1 MRWLTTFTATAV
13 LVGILMPAAAAGR
26 LAPYAPE
33 WPHRLTTA
41 TLTAYVNKTFGPL
54 QRCLKVAADDTAEAA
69 AIVAMLYPQR
79 DNGGAGGRPSDVDVP
94 VKTIALVTSNDVSV
108 FCSAYVVVGRRL
120 DTIENYFEYF
130 RSDAAERML
139 VVFLQ
144 SRNYIKPFIK
154 YSPSYFNYKDVILIN
169 VHPQKE
175 TVYQMSIYFK
185 KFVPIAKEHDQWF
198 RHDLQGKKKV
208 KNFHKIRIK
217 LLAYNNSLFSSVI
230 KENGTG
236 KLSLSYGVESII
248 FKEIAARL
256 NITWDTYTSDD
267 KDKWGTVW
275 SNNTITGGALKWLYT
290 KRVDVSFC
298 SLWIDHIKSKFV
310 DMSKFWTLTCL
321 KFLVPKP
328 QLLREKWDL
337 LFKPF
342 PLNLWLLVL
351 FSATLTTFTV
361 WILACVQKKI
371 GYEKINVFT
380 SLSATIFW
388 IIGMMLLTNNPRTYR
403 MGPVRHLINWWCIFI
418 FVMSTSF
425 SSILYSFITSSEY
438 TDIVLE
444 VEDMV
449 KANYHWGLT
458 YPPPY
463 KYILKMQNPAHMEF
477 SKRFIPERGVNDRI
491 KRLEGGQ
498 YAILTKCLYEKH
510 FMESENVPVSMLNN
524 LRTARTC
531 MNQFYIGFGFAKWSP
546 YTKPANLVIQRIF
559 ESGLIDYWLS
569 RVTEV
574 RMSPATFE
582 QVYEVKPRR
591 GGDPLPLSFK
601 QFKVVMAVWMVGCAL
616 STAVFA
622 VECRYGRSGA
632 NRSHRT

>member
-1 MRWLTTFTATAV
+1 MRRLTTFTVTV
-13 LVGILMPAAAAGR
+13 LVGILVSATGR
-26 LAPYAPE
+26 LAPYAPD
-33 WPHRLTTA
+33 WPHRLTAA

-69 AIVAMLYPQR
+69 AIVAMLYSQR
-79 DNGGAGGRPSDVDVP
+79 DSDGAGGHPSDVQNVP
-94 VKTIALVTSNDVSV
+94 ARTIALVASGNITV
-108 FCSAYVVVGRRL
+108 FCSAYVVVGRHL
-120 DTIENYFEYF
+120 ETIDKYFEYF
-130 RSDAAERML
+130 KSDAAERML
-139 VVFLQ
+139 VVVVQ
-144 SRNYIKPFIK
+144 DRKYIKPFIK

-169 VHPQKE
+169 VYPQKE
-175 TVYQMSIYFK
+175 SVYQMSIYFK
-185 KFVPIAKEHDQWF
+185 KFVPISKQHDQWF
-198 RHDLQGKKKV
+198 RHDLQGKQKV
-208 KNFHKIRIK
+208 KNFHNTRIK
-217 LLAYNNSLFSSVI
+217 LLAYNNSFFSSVI

-236 KLSLSYGVESII
+236 KISLSYGVECSI
-248 FKEIAARL
+248 FKEIATRL
-256 NITWDTYTSDD
+256 NVTWDTYTSDD

-290 KRVDVSFC
+290 KKVDVSFC
-298 SLWIDHIKSKFV
+298 SLWTDHIKSKFV

-328 QLLREKWDL
+328 RPLREKWDL

-342 PLNLWLLVL
+342 PLSLWLLVL

-371 GYEKINVFT
+371 GYENINVFT
-380 SLSATIFW
+380 SISATIFW

-403 MGPVRHLINWWCIFI
+403 MGPIRHLINWWCIFI
-418 FVMSTSF
+418 FIMSTSF
-425 SSILYSFITSSEY
+425 SSILYSFITSFEY

-463 KYILKMQNPAHMEF
+463 KYILKMQNPVHVEF
-477 SKRFIPERGVNDRI
+477 SKRFIPERSVDDRI
-491 KRLEGGQ
+491 KRLKRGR
-498 YAILTKCLYEKH
+498 YAILSKCLYKKH
-510 FMESENVPVSMLNN
+510 FMELEDVPVSMLNN
-524 LRTARTC
+524 LRTGRTC
-531 MNQFYIGFGFAKWSP
+531 MNQFYIGFGFAKQSP
-546 YTKPANLVIQRIF
+546 YVKPANLVIQRIF

-582 QVYEVKPRR
+582 QVYEIKPRR
-591 GGDPLPLSFK
+591 GSNPSPLSYK
-601 QFKVVMAVWMVGCAL
+601 QFKVVMVVWIVGCAL

-622 VECRYGRSGA
+622 VERRYGRGGA
-632 NRSHRT
+632 NRSRRV

>member
-1 MRWLTTFTATAV
+1 MRRLTTFTATMV
-13 LVGILMPAAAAGR
+13 LVGILVSAIGR
-26 LAPYAPE
+26 LAPYAPN

-69 AIVAMLYPQR
+69 AIVAMLYSQR
-79 DNGGAGGRPSDVDVP
+79 DSDGAGGHPSYVQDVP
-94 VKTIALVTSNDVSV
+94 ARTIALVASGNVSE
-108 FCSAYVVVGRRL
+108 FCSAYVVVGRHL
-120 DTIENYFEYF
+120 ETIDKYFEYF

-139 VVFLQ
+139 VVVVQ
-144 SRNYIKPFIK
+144 DRKYIKPFIK

-169 VHPQKE
+169 VYPQKE
-175 TVYQMSIYFK
+175 SVYQMSIYFK
-185 KFVPIAKEHDQWF
+185 KFVPISKKHDQWF
-198 RHDLQGKKKV
+198 RHDLQGKQKV
-208 KNFHKIRIK
+208 KNFHKTRIK
-217 LLAYNNSLFSSVI
+217 LLAYNNSFFSSVI

-236 KLSLSYGVESII
+236 KISLSYGVECSI
-248 FKEIAARL
+248 FKEIATRL
-256 NITWDTYTSDD
+256 NVTWDTYTSDD

-290 KRVDVSFC
+290 KKVDVSFC
-298 SLWIDHIKSKFV
+298 SLWTDHIKSKFV

-328 QLLREKWDL
+328 RPLREKWDL

-342 PLNLWLLVL
+342 PLSLWLLVL

-371 GYEKINVFT
+371 GYENINVFT
-380 SLSATIFW
+380 SLSTTIFW

-403 MGPVRHLINWWCIFI
+403 MGPIRHLINWWCIFI
-418 FVMSTSF
+418 FIMSTSF

-463 KYILKMQNPAHMEF
+463 KYILKMQNPVHVKF
-477 SKRFIPERGVNDRI
+477 SKRFLPERSVDDRI
-491 KRLEGGQ
+491 KRLKRGR
-498 YAILTKCLYEKH
+498 YAILSKCLYEKH
-510 FMESENVPVSMLNN
+510 FMESEDVPVSMLNN
-524 LRTARTC
+524 LRTGRTC
-531 MNQFYIGFGFAKWSP
+531 MNQFYIGFGFAKQSP
-546 YTKPANLVIQRIF
+546 YVKPANLVIQRIF

-574 RMSPATFE
+574 RISPATFE
-582 QVYEVKPRR
+582 QVYEIKPRR
-591 GGDPLPLSFK
+591 GGNPSPLSYK
-601 QFKVVMAVWMVGCAL
+601 QFKVVMVVWMVGCAL
-616 STAVFA
+616 SAAVFA
-622 VECRYGRSGA
+622 VECRYGRGGA
-632 NRSHRT
+632 NRSRRV